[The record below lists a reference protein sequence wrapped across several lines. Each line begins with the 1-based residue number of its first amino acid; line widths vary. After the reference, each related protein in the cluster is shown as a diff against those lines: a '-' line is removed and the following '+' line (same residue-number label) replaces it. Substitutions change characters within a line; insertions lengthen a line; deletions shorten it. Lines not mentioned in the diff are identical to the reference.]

1 MCIYEYILIYI
12 HMIYDYICMC
22 IRTFIYIYMDTY
34 GVTSGSMIRQLEN
47 IMTFSWENL
56 VTFAILLKCACS
68 TVLVRPSESF
78 AVTSFAH

>member
-1 MCIYEYILIYI
+1 M
-12 HMIYDYICMC
+12 
-22 IRTFIYIYMDTY
+22 

-68 TVLVRPSESF
+68 TVLVRPSERL